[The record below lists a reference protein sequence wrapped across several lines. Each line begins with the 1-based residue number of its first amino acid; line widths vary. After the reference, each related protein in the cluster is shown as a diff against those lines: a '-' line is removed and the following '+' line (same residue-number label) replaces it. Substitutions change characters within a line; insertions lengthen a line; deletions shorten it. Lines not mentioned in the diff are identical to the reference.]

1 MDPRGH
7 TPWPLPPWTGG
18 RSADG
23 SSSRAMA
30 PRRSSAARG
39 ARWGPG
45 SPVSTRGGGA
55 RGRGTGAARD
65 WEEGRARPA
74 PPHARS
80 RVLAGGHLV
89 GLRCGAGLRPPPP
102 WPRVGPAGT
111 ELRGR
116 VQAPSRTTGHARR
129 PPPLRLR
136 SRWPCRRRKPRAAA
150 HHGGRRGKGGGG
162 VPRRARRPG
171 AAARMVAG
179 RRGEPGARARRRGW
193 VRGATASAVAGRGG
207 ECEGGAQRRRGR
219 RRSTAASWWRGA
231 GRAAPAQGERE
242 GGSRRRKERGWVGE
256 REEGVERGRRD
267 A

>member
-1 MDPRGH
+1 
-7 TPWPLPPWTGG
+7 
-18 RSADG
+18 
-23 SSSRAMA
+23 MA

-65 WEEGRARPA
+65 WEEGQDRPA

-89 GLRCGAGLRPPPP
+89 GLRCGAGLQPPPP

-116 VQAPSRTTGHARR
+116 VQASSRPTGHARR
-129 PPPLRLR
+129 PPPPRLR

-150 HHGGRRGKGGGG
+150 HHGGCRGKDGGGAPRQG
-162 VPRRARRPG
+162 SWRGATASAEVGRSGEDGGGAPRRARSPG
-171 AAARMVAG
+171 AAARMGAG
-179 RRGEPGARARRRGW
+179 CHGECGGGARRR
-193 VRGATASAVAGRGG
+193 VRRRSAAAARAKAEHSGELVAGRGTSG
-207 ECEGGAQRRRGR
+207 ASAGREGGWEP
-219 RRSTAASWWRGA
+219 S
-231 GRAAPAQGERE
+231 AQGERM
-242 GGSRRRKERGWVGE
+242 GGRERKGW
-256 REEGVERGRRD
+256 REEGEMHER
-267 A
+267 